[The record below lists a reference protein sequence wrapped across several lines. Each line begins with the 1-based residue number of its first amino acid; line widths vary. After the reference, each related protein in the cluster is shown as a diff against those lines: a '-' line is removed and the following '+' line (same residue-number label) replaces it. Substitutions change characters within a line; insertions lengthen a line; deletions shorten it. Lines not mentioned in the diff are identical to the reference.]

1 LGIPKRIILVFWALS
16 GFSLQVLAPKLKML
30 QTGKSPDSYR
40 DWSLCRFKHL
50 KVSVLWAFRF
60 NPGQGRSAS
69 NEILF
74 TENYT

>member
-1 LGIPKRIILVFWALS
+1 
-16 GFSLQVLAPKLKML
+16 ML

-60 NPGQGRSAS
+60 NPGQGWSALKENLSSSIKKGKS
-69 NEILF
+69 NF
-74 TENYT
+74 TL